1 MFDAIA
7 TVIDT
12 MAKPLTAEDD
22 RTPAERHADALA
34 EVRAY
39 ALTHASSAVVPES
52 GGFRPHLNVI
62 TRLEDLENRC
72 RSTVPDFGGA
82 VTPAELRA
90 LACDAAAVP
99 IVMDSRGQVLD
110 IGRLTRTIPDRLRR
124 AVAARDL
131 GCAHPGCDRPGSWC
145 EIHHITP
152 WAQGGDMKIDNLV
165 MLCKVHHRLLH
176 ADSGSSGSATGSPD
190 SSHPRGSTPPGTH
203 DESRYPTCSSRGS
216 ALPSPVDDLHRSAD
230 QLRAAALV
238 CRS

>member
-12 MAKPLTAEDD
+12 MAKPLTADDD

-34 EVRAY
+34 EVCAY

-176 ADSGSSGSATGSPD
+176 ADSGWIVRIRDG
-190 SSHPRGSTPPGTH
+190 
-203 DESRYPTCSSRGS
+203 
-216 ALPSPVDDLHRSAD
+216 LP
-230 QLRAAALV
+230 
-238 CRS
+238 